1 MSTLLLPMLERR
13 DFLLALLASGT
24 RLLRERGW
32 PVLRAGDRQLTAPG
46 EGASIEVTLSGERYP
61 RPGDP
66 ITEDTAGVQY
76 RCAPATLHDQTAA
89 APGLPG
95 CFRRVLRVRN
105 TSGRTLDL
113 TGAMFRLRL
122 CVPEDAAR
130 WKAQS
135 FAMAET
141 SGGGPVVSAA
151 FTSSED
157 RWEASVTRAPEGLLV
172 QHTCHA
178 AWRLDPGAEAVI
190 GVQYFWAV
198 KGDLA
203 AARSTTAAWYR
214 AVGLQIPA
222 ALPDWIRD
230 AVLLEASAG
239 GTLDGRFGDTGGFD
253 AFASQAD
260 YFADAGFNA
269 LWLLNPLTHKNPRQP
284 REGWNPYDPLSYD
297 EVDPEYGGEAALSR
311 LIARLRARGFKLL
324 CEMVPH
330 GGRSTVAQNPAFWT
344 YNRDGSR
351 KTGFGQAPDYSA
363 PGWQAEIRKTVRYL
377 TRQFKVD
384 GWRVDVADGYG
395 INWNANRPHVSRST
409 MAGAIGMLGAIREG
423 ARDEGVN
430 AVLLPETLGARP
442 EFAPAAGLGYGFAL
456 KFFLEYE
463 AYQTLTPAER
473 VSKLRKHF
481 EEEQHSLPP
490 GFVHLRGPDNHD
502 TTGFFGH
509 GEHRYGI
516 GLHRALVAVCFLVDG
531 FPMLYQNEERG
542 SYEHLRRLAAARA
555 ACAELRRG
563 ACDYGAVSGPE
574 NVFAVLRAYQG
585 RHAIGL
591 VNFSHKR
598 VEGRFT
604 VRADAFPDGARLSD
618 AIAGGGVRIERG
630 RFAFTLP
637 PYACAVLRAD
647 SGPAPLPAERH
658 TPQSISKTPARAP
671 LSIETKADR
680 VLIRAYGLEALLG
693 AEDARIE
700 TEKSGGKL
708 RVRAEGGRRGRITLS
723 IRGADRWYVQ
733 SRTGLYADR
742 LVRRHF
748 PWPGE
753 YRWDPAHIAGHD
765 PHRMYR
771 GTLRV
776 DRLWQAASSPL
787 VPGGIIALAGASGGG
802 LKLGDIGASGD
813 NIVFSDSSMSAEPEY
828 YCAVEWFAADPHLNP
843 HWAPK
848 YLGRLWR
855 VIPPYPRADDERFRV
870 SFTLEAAGQIRFEDL
885 DGYELPEFARARMEV
900 APGSWTRIGQNALLL
915 REPNTVAWS
924 RLPLETAGEY
934 TLFLLLRHS
943 QKARDGT
950 DMTGAYQ
957 IVFDGQPM
965 KWSWQRLNAAPV
977 RAPGVYM
984 GWARVPLGRLAAS
997 EHELRIATSGPGGVI
1012 GEELFVSRDPA
1023 FTL

>member
-1 MSTLLLPMLERR
+1 MTTLERR
-13 DFLLALLASGT
+13 DFLLAMLASAAGL
-24 RLLRERGW
+24 RRERGW
-32 PVLRAGDRQLTAPG
+32 PVLRTGDRELTAAG
-46 EGASIEVTLSGERYP
+46 EGASVQVSLAGEHYP

-66 ITEDTAGVQY
+66 VTEDAAGVQY
-76 RCAPATLHDQTAA
+76 RCAPATLHDETAA
-89 APGLPG
+89 APGLAG

-105 TSGRTLDL
+105 TSGGTLDL
-113 TGAMFRLRL
+113 TGAVFRLRL
-122 CVPEDAAR
+122 RAPQGAAQ

-141 SGGGPVVSAA
+141 SAGGPVICAA

-157 RWEASVTRAPEGLLV
+157 RWEASVTRAQDGLDVL
-172 QHTCHA
+172 HTCHA
-178 AWRLDPGAEAVI
+178 AWRLEPGAEAVI
-190 GVQYFWAV
+190 GAQYFWAV
-198 KGDLA
+198 EGNLA
-203 AARSTTAAWYR
+203 AARATTAAWYR
-214 AVGLQIPA
+214 ATGLQIPA
-222 ALPDWIRD
+222 ALPEWIRD

-253 AFASQAD
+253 ALASQAD
-260 YFADAGFNA
+260 YLADAGFNA
-269 LWLLNPLTHKNPRQP
+269 LWLLNPLTHKSPRQP
-284 REGWNPYDPLSYD
+284 REGWNPYDPLRYD
-297 EVDPEYGGEAALSR
+297 EVDPEYGGEAALAR
-311 LIARLRARGFKLL
+311 LVGRLRARGFKLM
-324 CEMVPH
+324 CEIVPH
-330 GGRSTVAQNPAFWT
+330 GGRSAVAQNPEWWT

-351 KTGFGQAPDYSA
+351 KAGFGQGPDYSA
-363 PGWQAEIRKTVRYL
+363 PGWQAEIRKAVRYL
-377 TRQFKVD
+377 TRRFKFD

-395 INWNANRPHVSRST
+395 INWNANRPHVSLST
-409 MAGAIGMLGAIREG
+409 MAGAIGMLRAIGEG

-430 AVLLPETLGARP
+430 AVLLPETHAARP
-442 EFAPAAGLGYGFAL
+442 EFAPTAGLGYGFAL
-456 KFFLEYE
+456 KFFLEFE
-463 AYQTLTPAER
+463 AFWTLTPAER
-473 VSKLRKHF
+473 VLKLRQHF
-481 EEEQHSLPP
+481 ENEQQSLPP
-490 GFVHLRGPDNHD
+490 GFVNLRGPDNHD
-502 TTGFFGH
+502 TAGFFGH

-555 ACAELRRG
+555 ACPELRRG
-563 ACDYGAVSGPE
+563 TCDYGTVSGPE
-574 NVFAVLRAYQG
+574 NVFAVLRAHQG

-604 VRADAFPDGARLSD
+604 LRPGAFPDGARLAD
-618 AIAGGGVRIERG
+618 AIGGGAVRIERG
-630 RFAFTLP
+630 GFAFTLP
-637 PYACAVLRAD
+637 PYACAVLRAG
-647 SGPAPLPAERH
+647 SGPAPLPAEVHRARSLS
-658 TPQSISKTPARAP
+658 QTPARGP
-671 LSIETKADR
+671 LSIETESAG
-680 VLIRAYGLEALLG
+680 VLIRAYGLEAVLR

-700 TEKSGGKL
+700 TEESGGKL
-708 RVRAEGGRRGRITLS
+708 HVRVEGGRRGRVTLR
-723 IRGADRWYVQ
+723 IQGVDRWYVQ

-765 PHRMYR
+765 PHRLYR
-771 GTLRV
+771 GTLRA
-776 DRLWQAASSPL
+776 DRLWQAASSKL
-787 VPGGIIALAGASGGG
+787 VPHGVIALAGASGGG
-802 LKLGDIGASGD
+802 FKLGAVSADGD
-813 NIVFSDSSMSAEPEY
+813 NIVFSDSSMSPEPDDS
-828 YCAVEWFAADPHLNP
+828 CAVEFFGADPHLNP

-855 VIPPYPRADDERFRV
+855 VIPPYPRADEERFRA

-885 DGYELPEFARARMEV
+885 DGYELPGFGQARME
-900 APGSWTRIGQNALLL
+900 AGPAAWTRIGQNTLLL
-915 REPNTVAWS
+915 REPNTVTWS

-965 KWSWQRLNAAPV
+965 KWSWRRLNATPV
-977 RAPGVYM
+977 RAAGVYL

-997 EHELRIATSGPGGVI
+997 EHELRIATSSPGGAI

-1023 FTL
+1023 FAP